1 MKVGVY
7 ISNLNKIGGVET
19 FVINLC
25 NRTGFDLIFKD
36 YNINQL
42 RKVKHNFYS
51 EKFLKGVKYD
61 VIILASANWNP
72 YPQNITAN
80 LFIQTIHA
88 DYKEFE
94 EKLNFVY
101 RKFPNTT
108 HHIAVSEHVAKIFE
122 EVTPYKIDRVIYNL
136 LPDTEVPKVEKH
148 EKLSFITLSR
158 FSKEKGYERIIK
170 MAELLRGV
178 DYVWNI
184 YGDNTTKYAKGII
197 SKLSEYPNIKYRGV
211 TTNAKEE
218 IAKHSYLVQLSD
230 TEGFCYSM
238 YESLSVLTPVIV
250 TNFNSAYEMVV
261 DGVNGYILDMQLSN
275 FCVNKIKNIPLI
287 KSFKEKSTEKDWI
300 NFINEITKDYEM
312 VSNSHSN

>member
-19 FVINLC
+19 FAINLC

-42 RKVKHNFYS
+42 RKLKHNFYN
-51 EKFLKGVKYD
+51 EKYLKGVKYD
-61 VIILASANWNP
+61 VIILSQANWNP
-72 YPQNITAN
+72 YPQNIIAN
-80 LFIQTIHA
+80 FFIQTIHA

-101 RKFPNTT
+101 RKFHNTT

-136 LPDTEVPKVEKH
+136 LDNTEIPKVEKNN
-148 EKLSFITLSR
+148 KLSFITLSR

-170 MAELLRGV
+170 MAELLQGV

-184 YGDNTTKYAKGII
+184 YGDNTSNYAKEII
-197 SKLSEYPNIKYRGV
+197 RKLSEYPNIKFNGI
-211 TTNAKEE
+211 TDNAKEE
-218 IAKHSYLVQLSD
+218 IAKHHYTVQLSD

-238 YESLSVLTPVIV
+238 YESLSVNVPVIV

-261 DGVNGYILDMQLSN
+261 DGVNGYILDMELNN
-275 FCVNKIKNIPLI
+275 FCVNKIKSIPLI
-287 KSFKEKSTEKDWI
+287 KSFKEKSTEKDWFD
-300 NFINEITKDYEM
+300 FINEITKD
-312 VSNSHSN
+312 